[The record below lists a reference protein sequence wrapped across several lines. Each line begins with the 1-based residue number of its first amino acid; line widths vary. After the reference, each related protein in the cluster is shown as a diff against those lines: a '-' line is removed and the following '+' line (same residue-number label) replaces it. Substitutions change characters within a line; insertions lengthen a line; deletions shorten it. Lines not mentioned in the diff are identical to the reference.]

1 MPGGGRVQV
10 LAALV
15 LVAGCAYAVRSSSP
29 TAAYWSANRPVAGYY
44 CYDCH
49 GYRYFDP
56 YYDWCPNYGF
66 VYHWERS
73 PQAGQIYRER
83 YVALKSK
90 DRSLGRVR
98 YSTGYRATRRYREPV
113 DFESWLRAKTEAGVN
128 FKKSEPEH
136 RAPDRGRKQRGP
148 GDDDQTRP
156 GRSPGPRPRRT

>member
-73 PQAGQIYRER
+73 PQAVQIYRER
-83 YVALKSK
+83 YVALKST
-90 DRSLGRVR
+90 DRRLGRLR
-98 YSTGYRATRRYREPV
+98 YPEGYRATRRYREPASYDV
-113 DFESWLRAKTEAGVN
+113 WLRERSEREPGARIR
-128 FKKSEPEH
+128 KSGPEQG
-136 RAPDRGRKQRGP
+136 APARGRRERDPRDDGP
-148 GDDDQTRP
+148 E
-156 GRSPGPRPRRT
+156 GPRPRRI